1 MLALE
6 RLGGCKPSL
15 EAVEL
20 PALKLEYD
28 HCDPAFA
35 MQRILEILTQHHAST
50 VPEITIFQRIR
61 SLRREFDVTLQV

>member
-15 EAVEL
+15 EAVAL
-20 PALKLEYD
+20 SALKLEYD
-28 HCDPAFA
+28 HDEPASEHNEYT
-35 MQRILEILTQHHAST
+35 ILAQHQAST

-61 SLRREFDVTLQV
+61 SLRRDFDVTLQV